1 MEVERSG
8 PRPSAVLVSLD
19 GDFKSLAPRAAFGRN
34 RFRRLSRIALRC
46 SEPQAANRVSVAM
59 SLVEHEWA
67 VAQSKSDKRMIVE
80 IGTTFI
86 RTIR

>member
-1 MEVERSG
+1 
-8 PRPSAVLVSLD
+8 VSLD

-34 RFRRLSRIALRC
+34 RFRRLSRIALRG